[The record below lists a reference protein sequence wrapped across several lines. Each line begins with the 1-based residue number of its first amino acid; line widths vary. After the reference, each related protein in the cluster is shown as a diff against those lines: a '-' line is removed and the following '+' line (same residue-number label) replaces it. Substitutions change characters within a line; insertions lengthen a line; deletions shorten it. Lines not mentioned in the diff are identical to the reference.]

1 MDTHEV
7 MFLAVAGFAL
17 IFAVVVIVTRMEA
30 RKRAAALQTVAQ
42 EMGFQFIG
50 EKWEPKLKGRQIGT
64 ALFTGQ
70 SGPKFKNIMT
80 GVAAGF
86 ETSLFDYSY
95 SINDGES
102 SRTCAQT
109 VAAFTQSLW
118 LPHFELRPE
127 GLLDRIGE
135 AFVHRD
141 IDFDSHPDFSRR
153 YFLQGTD
160 QAGIRKLF
168 GPSLLTFLEQLPAD
182 EKWHIEGNLCKLII
196 YQSGVEVEPDEF
208 PSFVEKTSSI
218 SKTFFSSPTGLNRP
232 VR

>member
-7 MFLAVAGFAL
+7 MFLTFAGFAA
-17 IFAVVVIVTRMEA
+17 IVAVIVIITRMEA
-30 RKRAAALQTVAQ
+30 RKRATALQTVAQ
-42 EMGFQFIG
+42 EMGFQFVR
-50 EKWEPKLKGRQIGT
+50 EKWDPQLKGQQIGT

-70 SGPKFKNIMT
+70 STPKFKNVMT
-80 GVAAGF
+80 GFAAGF
-86 ETSLFDYSY
+86 ETTLFDYSY
-95 SINDGES
+95 SIDDGES
-102 SRTCAQT
+102 SRTFAQT
-109 VAAFTQSLW
+109 VAAFRQDLW

-153 YFLQGTD
+153 YFLRGTD
-160 QAGIRKLF
+160 QAGVRKLF

-182 EKWHIEGNLCKLII
+182 EKWHIEGNLTRLII
-196 YQSGVEVEPDEF
+196 YQSDVEVEPGEF
-208 PSFVEKTSSI
+208 RSFLEKTTSI
-218 SKTFFSSPTGLNRP
+218 AKTFFNSPTGLSRP